1 MKLLNFKLN
10 GAVKLGVKTEQGIL
24 DIEKAGQEFNED
36 VPNSMKD
43 LISGK
48 GISTIRKLV
57 DRTENNSYP
66 SLFLNEEKIEYQPV
80 IPNPGKIVCVGL
92 NYLSHVEEAKTEEIP
107 KTPVLF
113 SKFNN
118 SLSAHNERIS
128 LPSKGKL
135 FDYEAELVIVIG
147 EEAKNVEENE
157 ALSFVFG
164 YTVGNDLSIRDLQF
178 TSSQWLL
185 GKSADGFAPIGPY
198 IVPAEEVDP
207 QNLNIECRVNG
218 EVRQSSNTK
227 HMIFDCATIVSY
239 ISKHMTLKPGDIIFT
254 GTPEGVILG
263 LPENER
269 IWLTSGD
276 EVEITIEGI
285 GTLRN
290 ILE

>member
-10 GAVKLGVKTEQGIL
+10 GEVKLGVKTEQGIL

-36 VPNSMKD
+36 VPKSMKD
-43 LISGK
+43 LIKGK
-48 GISTIRKLV
+48 GLSTIRKLA
-57 DRTENNSYP
+57 DRTANNSYP
-66 SLFLNEEKIEYQPV
+66 SLFLNEEKIVYQPV
-80 IPNPGKIVCVGL
+80 IQNPEKIVCVGL

-107 KTPVLF
+107 KAPVLF

-128 LPSKGKL
+128 LPSKGNL

-147 EEAKNVEENE
+147 EEARNVEENE

-239 ISKHMTLKPGDIIFT
+239 ISKHITLKPGDIIFT

-263 LPENER
+263 LPENEQ

-276 EVEITIEGI
+276 EMEITIEGI